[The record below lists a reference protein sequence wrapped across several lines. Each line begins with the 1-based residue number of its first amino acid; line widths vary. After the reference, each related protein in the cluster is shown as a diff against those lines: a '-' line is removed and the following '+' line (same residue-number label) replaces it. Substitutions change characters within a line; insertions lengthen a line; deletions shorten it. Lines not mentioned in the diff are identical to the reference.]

1 MVASRKGF
9 TLIEIIIVLSIL
21 AILLGIAVPM
31 IYRQVSRS
39 WEQATQ
45 GEMENLKKAMVGDPK
60 KIQDGVRTDFGYIG
74 DWGGL
79 PENLGA
85 LVDAQTPSWS
95 YDKEKKVGAGWNG
108 PYILETFSEERGEY
122 KLDAWNNEYV
132 YSTEDYTNEK
142 GDLVDGK
149 IVSYGPNKA
158 EGGGDDLTIEILKNE
173 TTAKVFGYVRDNE
186 ENYLPNALATIY
198 FPQNGTL
205 MQDTCKTDA
214 KGYFEFNSIP
224 FGIRSIA
231 IEPRL
236 VYVTDSAKAKN
247 MGKDVEFKIAN
258 LSEEDISINSLKA
271 EYSVEPA
278 AYYRKVKIGKKT
290 VWYVKK
296 KEAGAGSGDTV
307 YFESYTITG
316 TGVKREPYTIHVES
330 SRMQVPDIY
339 IAGKGK
345 VVRFE
350 LKHFT
355 DNKYL
360 PAKPVDMTGVPFTI
374 TFSDG
379 SVINFT
385 PVRGHH
391 EDGWE
396 KEWKDDVKESKK

>member
-1 MVASRKGF
+1 MVTSRKGF

-21 AILLGIAVPM
+21 AILLGITVPM
-31 IYRQVSRS
+31 AYRQITHSC
-39 WEQATQ
+39 EQITKE
-45 GEMENLKKAMVGDPK
+45 EMGNLKKAMAGDPK

-79 PENLGA
+79 PENLDA

-95 YDKEKKVGAGWNG
+95 YDKEKKAGAGWNG
-108 PYILETFSEERGEY
+108 PYILETFSEEREEY

-132 YSTEDYTNEK
+132 YSAEDYTNEK
-142 GDLVDGK
+142 GELIDGK
-149 IVSYGPNKA
+149 IVSYGPDKA
-158 EGGGDDLTIEILKNE
+158 EGGDDDLTIEILKNE
-173 TTAKVFGYVRDNE
+173 TTAKVFGYVKDNE
-186 ENYLPNALATIY
+186 GNYLPDALATIY

-214 KGYFEFNSIP
+214 KGYFELNSIP

-231 IEPRL
+231 IEPKL
-236 VYVTDSAKAKN
+236 VYVTDSAKAKD
-247 MGKDVEFKIAN
+247 MGKNVEFKIAN

-271 EYSVEPA
+271 EYSVDPA
-278 AYYRKVKIGKKT
+278 AYYREVKIGKET
-290 VWYVKK
+290 VWKAKK
-296 KEAGAGSGDTV
+296 NEAGAGSGDTV

-330 SRMQVPDIY
+330 SKMQVPDIR

-345 VVRFE
+345 VVIIE
-350 LKHFT
+350 LKDFK
-355 DNKYL
+355 DNKS
-360 PAKPVDMTGVPFTI
+360 PPTQPVDMTGVPFTI

-385 PVRGHH
+385 PAG
-391 EDGWE
+391 E
-396 KEWKDDVKESKK
+396 